1 MDKKKIY
8 AVAIVVVILVA
19 GVASVM
25 ALINNGDST
34 SSNGERTFHDSYGL
48 EFTVPAVIKTS
59 VVQSGPPL
67 TFVSYLGESAMST
80 IIATG
85 NDVKHGGGLNTY
97 SAAYDLT
104 SKATITQSA
113 FTTTEMEKIIA
124 MDPDLVIVAG
134 GNSLTDTVKTFSD
147 TLNNASIACC
157 ILKSVSEVTDDQFKA
172 QLRLVADIFNVPER
186 AEAVIDAGAKYVSE
200 LQGILANVETTDVK
214 YVFAAGINWGGT
226 GGFFRSTSAY
236 TPFRYLG
243 DKVMNVYSGITNVE
257 TSVLSSEVLL
267 NYDANIHDID
277 MIFIDTGSGYSSVLA
292 QFDGSTNEA
301 TIRSLS
307 AFSTGEVYSVLPW
320 CSRGMMPDNS
330 IIIAY
335 QIAALLYPSL
345 FTNFDMNAFA
355 EDVWETFM
363 GYTGSGQ
370 IVYDLEMEYVD
381 HTLGKDKGLLDRSP
395 LVD

>member
-1 MDKKKIY
+1 MDKKKIFAT
-8 AVAIVVVILVA
+8 AVIVILIAGIAGAIVV
-19 GVASVM
+19 M
-25 ALINNGDST
+25 NNGERA

-48 EFTVPAVIKTS
+48 EFTVPAVIETS

-67 TFVSYLGESAMST
+67 TFVSYLGDSAMST

-104 SKATITQSA
+104 SIATITQSA

-124 MDPDLVIVAG
+124 MDPDIVIVAG

-157 ILKSVSEVTDDQFKA
+157 VIKSVTEVTDDQFKA

-186 AEAVIDAGAKYVSE
+186 AEEVIDAGTQYVSE
-200 LQGILANVETTDVK
+200 LQTILANIETTDVK

-236 TPFRYLG
+236 TPFHYLG
-243 DKVMNVYSGITNVE
+243 DKVMNVYSAITNVE

-267 NYDANIHDID
+267 NYDANIHNID
-277 MIFIDTGSGYSSVLA
+277 MIFIDTGSGYTSVLE

-345 FTNFDMNAFA
+345 FTNFDMDAFA
-355 EDVWETFM
+355 EEVWETFM
-363 GYTGSGQ
+363 GFTGSGHV
-370 IVYDLEMEYVD
+370 VYDLEMEYVNQ
-381 HTLGKDKGLLDRSP
+381 TLGEDKGLLDKSP